1 MLPKKLRTIM
11 QKNLLLVVSFF
22 LTFVLTGIFTT
33 YFLNYQQK
41 TSVMGEAGIS
51 LITEPWHIEGNKTF
65 SVKSLNLSTDV
76 FSNKDTL
83 LLTYNLHG
91 LCMLGDTASEIILVD
106 NEGTLHGVSL
116 TKYGKN
122 CLDGEQTIHIP
133 LSRFLGKIGGIQFT
147 KLEISFWYPTEYA
160 VDITKIFVY
169 SSDSAD
175 GSNQKLLS
183 PLAEDISTTPTVAPT
198 IVASLSAAISAVPDK
213 DTRPTWQIQSIS
225 SMKVSKDIV
234 CHPQSRTYI
243 EKWVDTAKELG
254 VNYIAVETPYDNPS
268 CGDSVAYTKLWI
280 SVIRSKGLH
289 VWHRHSF
296 LSFEGI
302 YSTTKDANKD
312 YLQLIGD
319 YIKANPDAFAPDDI
333 FTPIP
338 EPQNGGISGVTYC
351 PQNVCMFSSAK
362 QFNQW
367 LRDAIDDSQ
376 SAFTAINLG
385 KKIKVGYFGFDGFVT
400 WGNNNPQWSGI
411 LEPAT
416 VEKMGNITIDHY
428 PEAVGDTMAEDLK
441 KLRKKY
447 PKTPVFIG
455 EWGTIGGGDTVTQ
468 VKNTMGAVA
477 ADKNI
482 VGFNY
487 WQMSSGGNETLINDD
502 FSHKP
507 NFATVQSFFKSTK

>member
-1 MLPKKLRTIM
+1 M
-11 QKNLLLVVSFF
+11 QKNLLLVSSFL
-22 LTFVLTGIFTT
+22 LTFILTCIFTT

-41 TSVMGEAGIS
+41 TAVKGEAGIS
-51 LITEPWHIEGNKTF
+51 LVTQPWHIEGNKTF
-65 SVKSLNLSTDV
+65 SVKSISLDTEA
-76 FSNKDTL
+76 FSRKDTL

-91 LCMLGDTASEIILVD
+91 LCMLGDTASEVILID
-106 NEGTLHGVSL
+106 NAGTLHGVSL

-122 CLDGEQTIHIP
+122 CFNGEQTINIP
-133 LSRFLGKIGGIQFT
+133 LTRFSVSGSNMKFT
-147 KLEISFWYPTEYA
+147 KLEFSFWYPTEYA
-160 VDITKIFVY
+160 VDITKMIAY
-169 SSDSAD
+169 SSDSSD
-175 GSNQKLLS
+175 DTDQKLLS
-183 PLAEDISTTPTVAPT
+183 PLARDVKAIPTTAPT
-198 IVASLSAAISAVPDK
+198 LAMSPTAVTTISAEIV
-213 DTRPTWQIQSIS
+213 TYPTWQMQSIS
-225 SMKVSKDIV
+225 TMKVSKDIV
-234 CHPQSRTYI
+234 CHPQSQSFI
-243 EKWVDTAKELG
+243 EKWVDTAKDLG
-254 VNYIAVETPYDNPS
+254 VNYIAVETPYDSPS
-268 CGDSVAYTKLWI
+268 CGNSVAYTNLWI

-296 LSFEGI
+296 MSFEGI
-302 YSTTKDANKD
+302 YSTTKDSGKN
-312 YLQLIGD
+312 YLQLIAD
-319 YIKANPDAFAPDDI
+319 YIKANPDQFASDDI

-351 PQNVCMFSSAK
+351 PQNICMFSSAK

-367 LRDAIDDSQ
+367 IRDAIDISQ
-376 SAFTAINLG
+376 TTFASINLG
-385 KKIKVGYFGFDGFVT
+385 GKVKIGYFGFDGFVT

-411 LEPAT
+411 LEAAT
-416 VEKMGNITIDHY
+416 VDKMGNITIDHY

-447 PKTPVFIG
+447 PKTPVVIG

-507 NFATVQSFFKSTK
+507 NFAAVQSFFKSEK